1 MTSYHFVIRSH
12 GSLNMPPSFVLEYFC
27 PSTRQS
33 GYLAS
38 PFVLCTWYI
47 SGNCAAFL
55 IRQPRF
61 RVYNNKHIGMYH
73 TCSSCLFWWSEKD
86 EWALTVPDFLCSR
99 LRSSQ
104 RKRKIGSSFFT
115 ALDFALYEPFQ
126 IRQLFI
132 TCLLPIVI
140 FFHCVNPKS
149 HQRKTYLWVLFQS
162 IHWTGKTTT
171 PFWKILLSTCKILK
185 GNILHD
191 KQP

>member
-1 MTSYHFVIRSH
+1 MPFTGTPWKLRGNRSIYMIIFLTLGLSIFLVVCPFFVRPPVFPIFTFIPEGRAEGRRSLQIWKLYSIDFLHHTCLVGVPMTSYHFVIRSH
-12 GSLNMPPSFVLEYFC
+12 GSLNMTPSFVLEYFC

-73 TCSSCLFWWSEKD
+73 TCSSCLFWRSEKD

-104 RKRKIGSSFFT
+104 RKRKIG
-115 ALDFALYEPFQ
+115 ALF
-126 IRQLFI
+126 
-132 TCLLPIVI
+132 
-140 FFHCVNPKS
+140 
-149 HQRKTYLWVLFQS
+149 
-162 IHWTGKTTT
+162 
-171 PFWKILLSTCKILK
+171 
-185 GNILHD
+185 
-191 KQP
+191 